1 MISCRSVYCAACIML
16 MTTAC
21 GRGSQ
26 RIDDPIG
33 NVPLNRQRAVSR
45 VDFSFRWPLSVG
57 AGVLGCD
64 QENRILFRTQGV
76 TYQVDGRTDGVGGIE
91 PLRMPEPSPPPT
103 NPLRRVTQSDRMAAF
118 ASMTACAA
126 HPSDDLCA
134 SATLER
140 YGLSREEWTQ
150 VEAEGRERRWPPLP
164 REYMSLDP
172 LIAAGRTLC
181 AR

>member
-1 MISCRSVYCAACIML
+1 MLACIML
-16 MTTAC
+16 MATAC
-21 GRGSQ
+21 SRGSR

-57 AGVLGCD
+57 VGVLGCD
-64 QENRILFRTQGV
+64 QDKRILFRTQGI
-76 TYQVDGRTDGVGGIE
+76 TYQVDGRTDGVGAIE
-91 PLRMPEPSPPPT
+91 PLRMAEPSPPPT
-103 NPLRRVTQSDRMAAF
+103 NPLRRVKQSDRMAAF

-140 YGLSREEWTQ
+140 FGLSREEWTQ

-181 AR
+181 DR